1 MIDRRL
7 HTGRESQD
15 NVEYLQKVNY
25 FGPMNEK
32 EVEAR
37 FEELRNELKGYQEQ
51 LDSFREDLKIL
62 FEHRLIA
69 CRDILDTAKQ
79 VGNAAF
85 DQSDVHRCQEFL
97 KKYNLRKGY

>member
-1 MIDRRL
+1 
-7 HTGRESQD
+7 
-15 NVEYLQKVNY
+15 
-25 FGPMNEK
+25 MNEK

-37 FEELRNELKGYQEQ
+37 FEELRNELKSYQQQ
-51 LDSFREDLKIL
+51 LDSFRADLKIL

-69 CRDILDTAKQ
+69 CRDIVDTAKQ

-97 KKYNLRKGY
+97 KKYDLRKGY

>member
-1 MIDRRL
+1 M
-7 HTGRESQD
+7 S
-15 NVEYLQKVNY
+15 YSA
-25 FGPMNEK
+25 PMNEK
-32 EVEAR
+32 ELEAR

-51 LDSFREDLKIL
+51 LDSFRDDLKIL

>member
-1 MIDRRL
+1 MIDRPL
-7 HTGRESQD
+7 HTGRERQD
-15 NVEYLQKVNY
+15 NVEYLQKVSY

-37 FEELRNELKGYQEQ
+37 FEELRNDLKGYQEQ

-85 DQSDVHRCQEFL
+85 DQSDVHRCQEFM

>member
-1 MIDRRL
+1 
-7 HTGRESQD
+7 
-15 NVEYLQKVNY
+15 
-25 FGPMNEK
+25 MNEE

-37 FEELRNELKGYQEQ
+37 FEEIRNELKGYQEQ

-62 FEHRLIA
+62 FKHRLIA

-85 DQSDVHRCQEFL
+85 DQSDVHRCREFL
-97 KKYNLRKGY
+97 KKYDLRKGY

>member
-1 MIDRRL
+1 MLR
-7 HTGRESQD
+7 HTERESQD
-15 NVEYLQKVNY
+15 DVEIPPEMSY
-25 FGPMNEK
+25 FFRMNEK

-37 FEELRNELKGYQEQ
+37 FDELRNELKGYQEQ
-51 LDSFREDLKIL
+51 LDSFRADLKIL